1 MINKDITGRV
11 HALESFG
18 LVDGPGVRF
27 VVFLQGCT
35 MRCKYCHNPDTW
47 DKCGGEVKTAEE
59 LFNNVYKYRNYW
71 GDKGGVTVSGGEP
84 LLQMEFVTELFKL
97 AKEKNIHTVID
108 TSGQPFCRDEEWLEK
123 FEELMKVTD
132 LVMLDLKEM
141 DSEKHRELTGFGN
154 ENILDMARWLSD
166 NGKDMWLRHVLVPE
180 LTDDEAGLI
189 EMDKFISSLNNVK
202 RVEILPY
209 HTLGLAKWQSL
220 GIKYPLDGVRT
231 PTADEKKRA
240 EQLLHIENY
249 TE

>member
-240 EQLLHIENY
+240 ERLLHIENY